1 MTTIH
6 LIGGEKGGEG
16 RSFVCRA
23 LIDYHRDR
31 RIPFV
36 GFDTCRSY
44 SDVSRFY
51 TDREGCD
58 VKGFGHEDSL
68 PSIADEVFRQEIDG
82 SVIVNLQT
90 HGMAL
95 LVRPWIEE
103 DEATRLSEL
112 QRKNAVV
119 WFVSIG
125 TCDSFRLLNESIEYF
140 QGKVPHILVRNMW
153 ERSLWS
159 LENVREKFQ
168 QVTTKYNI
176 RTIDF
181 PHFIDS
187 KELSTIESQDMP
199 YLEAQSYSDFSTV
212 SRHRCSVFLK
222 RAFAAFESAD
232 TSKFILD
239 S

>member
-6 LIGGEKGGEG
+6 FIGGEKGGEG
-16 RSFVCRA
+16 RSFVSRA
-23 LIDYHRDR
+23 FIDYHRDR
-31 RIPFV
+31 QIPFY
-36 GFDTCRSY
+36 GFDICRSY

-51 TDREGCD
+51 ENVEGCD
-58 VKGFGHEDSL
+58 VQGFSHKDS
-68 PSIADEVFRQEIDG
+68 PSDIADTVFSKEIEG

-90 HGMAL
+90 HGMAR

-103 DEATRLSEL
+103 DRDARFSEL

-125 TCDSFRLLNESIEYF
+125 TCDSFRLLKESIEYF
-140 QGKVPHILVRNMW
+140 QGRVPHILVRNMW

-181 PHFIDS
+181 PNFIDS
-187 KELSTIESQDMP
+187 KELFTIESEDIP
-199 YLEAQSYSDFSTV
+199 YLEAQWYSDFSTV

-222 RAFAAFESAD
+222 RAFSAFESAD
-232 TSKFILD
+232 TAKFI
-239 S
+239 SAS